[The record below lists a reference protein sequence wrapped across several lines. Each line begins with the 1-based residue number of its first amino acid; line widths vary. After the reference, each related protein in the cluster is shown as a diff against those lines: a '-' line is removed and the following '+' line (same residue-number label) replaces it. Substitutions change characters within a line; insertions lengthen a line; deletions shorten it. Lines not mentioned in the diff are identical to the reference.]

1 MEECLQLGRALRY
14 GDAESFFQ
22 VYDRLL
28 QDSTA
33 SDHDVSTASTL
44 KAFLLELFPLYC
56 KSLQETLHSSSLG
69 TRSEDSILLFSSWT
83 S

>member
-22 VYDRLL
+22 VYDRL

-33 SDHDVSTASTL
+33 SDYDVSTASIMKT
-44 KAFLLELFPLYC
+44 F
-56 KSLQETLHSSSLG
+56 LQEFAG
-69 TRSEDSILLFSSWT
+69 NAALF
-83 S
+83 